1 MSPLLGRAAAAS
13 ASCGSLLLL
22 TKQESEEATI
32 KTREKKR
39 ERQRASGGG
48 ISEVKSPPP
57 RWWGSLSTS
66 AKVAPRAPSAIR
78 QERKCKEYPL
88 LASRHACMLRK
99 RGGTKRRE
107 RQREAGERGEGGSTL
122 RCCLLAQALLFCNRA
137 SASRHSVPVGS

>member
-39 ERQRASGGG
+39 ERQGASGGG

-88 LASRHACMLRK
+88 LASRHACCGSGAERK
-99 RGGTKRRE
+99 EERDREKRE
-107 RQREAGERGEGGSTL
+107 S
-122 RCCLLAQALLFCNRA
+122 
-137 SASRHSVPVGS
+137 